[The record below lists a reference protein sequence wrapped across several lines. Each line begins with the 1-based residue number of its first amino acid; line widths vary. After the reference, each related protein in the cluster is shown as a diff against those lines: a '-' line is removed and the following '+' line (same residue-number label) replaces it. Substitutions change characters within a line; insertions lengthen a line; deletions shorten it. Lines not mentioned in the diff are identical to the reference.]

1 MANILETHP
10 DIPLDLPTAERI
22 QAAVAHYGEDVVS
35 ANAVTLLRAKN
46 AGKDFLLYAG
56 GRHALGILEG
66 APALYW
72 PELWGA
78 RTLLYVWNDSA
89 APYVVVGLTNQAWR
103 ILEMCAR
110 VVTLR
115 ELQVAP
121 KLVRLTTDEVP
132 RVRSAALTA
141 LAAQG
146 TAEHLDTIAQR
157 LRDPD
162 KEVRRTARAARETL
176 TARILASGETI
187 PSAEAPAAE
196 PATVTAT
203 ATAEEATV
211 PAADVD
217 SAQ

>member
-1 MANILETHP
+1 MANKLETHP

-103 ILEMCAR
+103 IREMCAR
-110 VVTLR
+110 VVMLR

-146 TAEHLDTIAQR
+146 TVEHLDTIAER

-176 TARILASGETI
+176 TARLVAAGETI
-187 PSAEAPAAE
+187 PSRDAAPAVDAAE
-196 PATVTAT
+196 STDA
-203 ATAEEATV
+203 AESA
-211 PAADVD
+211 D
-217 SAQ
+217 SAE

>member
-1 MANILETHP
+1 MPNKLDPHP
-10 DIPLDLPTAERI
+10 DLPIDLPTAERI
-22 QAAVAHYGEDVVS
+22 HAAVEHYGEQTVIDNS
-35 ANAVTLLRAKN
+35 IALLRAKN

-78 RTLLYVWNDSA
+78 RALLYVWGEAA

-103 ILEMCAR
+103 VREMCAR
-110 VVTLR
+110 VIMLR

-121 KLVRLTTDEVP
+121 KLVLLTTDEVP
-132 RVRSAALTA
+132 RVRAAALHA

-146 TAEHLDTIAQR
+146 TADHLATIVQR

-162 KEVRRTARAARETL
+162 KEVRRAAQQARD
-176 TARILASGETI
+176 ILAGRWKLSTENQGIEQTHGTKHTHDE
-187 PSAEAPAAE
+187 SE
-196 PATVTAT
+196 
-203 ATAEEATV
+203 
-211 PAADVD
+211 
-217 SAQ
+217 

>member
-1 MANILETHP
+1 MHNKLEPHP
-10 DIPLDLPTAERI
+10 DLPIDLPTAERI
-22 QAAVAHYGEDVVS
+22 HAAVEHYGETAVVDS
-35 ANAVTLLRAKN
+35 SVALLRAKN

-78 RTLLYVWNDSA
+78 RALLYVWGESA
-89 APYVVVGLTNQAWR
+89 APYIVVGLNNQAWR
-103 ILEMCAR
+103 VREMCAR
-110 VVTLR
+110 VVQLR

-132 RVRSAALTA
+132 RVRAAALHA

-146 TAEHLDTIAQR
+146 TEENLPTIVQR

-162 KEVRRTARAARETL
+162 KEVRRAAQQARDVLQERWQL
-176 TARILASGETI
+176 SRDPSQGEEQTHGTKHSHGSKHSH
-187 PSAEAPAAE
+187 PER
-196 PATVTAT
+196 
-203 ATAEEATV
+203 
-211 PAADVD
+211 
-217 SAQ
+217 

>member
-1 MANILETHP
+1 MQNKLIPHP

-22 QAAVAHYGEDVVS
+22 RAAVAVYGEAAVID
-35 ANAVTLLRAKN
+35 NAIALLRAKN

-56 GRHALGILEG
+56 GRHALGILDG

-78 RTLLYVWNDSA
+78 RTLLYVWSEAA

-103 ILEMCAR
+103 IREMCAK
-110 VVTLR
+110 VILLR
-115 ELQVAP
+115 GLQVAP

-132 RVRSAALTA
+132 RVRAAALHA

-146 TAEHLDTIAQR
+146 TAEHLEAITAR

-162 KEVRRTARAARETL
+162 KDVRRAAQQARDEL
-176 TARILASGETI
+176 TKRLKLPTEHTRTGE
-187 PSAEAPAAE
+187 
-196 PATVTAT
+196 
-203 ATAEEATV
+203 
-211 PAADVD
+211 
-217 SAQ
+217 